1 MRWFREAPEV
11 VAGMKSLREGTV
23 SSRAAIARLKMRAL
37 APEGFPLPLQHFS
50 SAQKLEVPG

>member
-11 VAGMKSLREGTV
+11 VSGMKSFREGTA

-37 APEGFPLPLQHFS
+37 APEGFALPLQDFS
-50 SAQKLEVPG
+50 FAQKVEVPG